1 MSMTRAEEIRQLNR
15 LSTAELVER
24 ARGRLLVLDNI
35 DELHSHFARSIADTV
50 AANNSS
56 GDQTVLILP
65 YGPAGQYPPLLDIIN
80 RERISL
86 REAILFFMDEYAD
99 DSGNALPSSHPL
111 SFRGQIAWLWDAIE
125 PELRPPASNVIF
137 PGETN
142 AERLGRMIEDAG
154 GAQVC
159 YGGIGIHGHLAF
171 NEPEPGVRDSDPRLV
186 SLNEF
191 TRTINSIRAEVGG
204 DLENFPRHAWTL
216 GMKQCLSAGRIEIYC
231 RNDIASLDWAN
242 TVLRLA
248 VLGAPGDDYPVTWI
262 RGHGNY
268 QVITDRRT
276 AAPPRKLC

>member
-15 LSTAELVER
+15 LSTAEFVER

-35 DELHSHFARSIADTV
+35 DELHSHFARSIANTV

-65 YGPAGQYPPLLDIIN
+65 YGPAAQYPPLADIIN

-86 REAILFFMDEYAD
+86 RRATLFFMDEYAD

-111 SFRGQIAWLWDAIE
+111 SFRGQIAWLWGAIE
-125 PELRPPASNVIF
+125 PELRPAASNVIF
-137 PGETN
+137 PDETN

-159 YGGIGIHGHLAF
+159 YGGIGVHGHLAF
-171 NEPEPGVRDSDPRLV
+171 NEPEAGVRDSDPRLV
-186 SLNEF
+186 RLNEF

-216 GMKQCLSAGRIEIYC
+216 GMRQCLSAERIELYC
-231 RNDIASLDWAN
+231 RRDIEALDWAN

-248 VLGAPGDDYPVTWI
+248 VLGEPGDDYPVTWI
-262 RGHGNY
+262 RKHANY
-268 QVITDRRT
+268 QLITDRRT
-276 AAPPRKLC
+276 AAPPRNLL